1 VKTVLVVDDDEL
13 NLKLLR
19 TVLTRE
25 RHRVLGA
32 RNARE
37 ALSLA
42 CEHHPDLIL
51 MDLRLPGI
59 DGLQAT
65 RMLKS
70 DPQLRSIP
78 VVALSGGASGDAQA
92 RAAEAGCSGY
102 ITKPLDLKQLIST
115 VRGYLA

>member
-13 NLKLLR
+13 DLKLVR

-32 RNARE
+32 KNAEE
-37 ALSLA
+37 ALRLA
-42 CEHHPDLIL
+42 CEQRPDLIL

-70 DPQLRSIP
+70 DPQLRGIP
-78 VVALSGGASGDAQA
+78 VVALSASAMGNVQA

-102 ITKPLDLKQLIST
+102 ITKPLDLKQFIAT
-115 VRGYLA
+115 VRRYLA